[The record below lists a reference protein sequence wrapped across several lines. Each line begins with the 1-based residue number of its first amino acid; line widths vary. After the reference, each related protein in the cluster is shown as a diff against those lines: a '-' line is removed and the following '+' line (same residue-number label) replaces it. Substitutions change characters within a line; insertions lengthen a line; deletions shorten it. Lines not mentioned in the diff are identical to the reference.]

1 MLMLAATAV
10 VFFALAILLVTY
22 LIKNRNSSVIGWLAN
37 LALIAL
43 LALLVQLFVMFN
55 QKYYALVIAVALFVT
70 GLGVVLG
77 LLLSFIFLFVNAFI
91 VWRREGYSLSSSL
104 TLIAGIGVVLVDILI
119 FFNPIRTPL
128 PIQTF
133 IISFLTMLILY
144 VLLTVWTTLS
154 SMLIYQLYLPRN
166 NKDFIIVLG
175 AGLVDGHKVGRLL
188 GSRINRGI
196 AFYNHQIHKANK
208 HAKLIFSGGQ
218 GSDEKVPEGVAMQQY
233 AWEHGARK
241 ADTLVEDQSVNTS
254 QNMQFSKQLISK
266 VSNDSQPKVVFVT
279 SNYHTLRAGILAR
292 KAGLDAFGIGAKTPF
307 YYLPNAVIREYLA
320 LAVMHKKF
328 HLVMLG
334 LILVSSIALGTL
346 AWVSSR

>member
-1 MLMLAATAV
+1 
-10 VFFALAILLVTY
+10 
-22 LIKNRNSSVIGWLAN
+22 
-37 LALIAL
+37 
-43 LALLVQLFVMFN
+43 
-55 QKYYALVIAVALFVT
+55 
-70 GLGVVLG
+70 
-77 LLLSFIFLFVNAFI
+77 
-91 VWRREGYSLSSSL
+91 
-104 TLIAGIGVVLVDILI
+104 
-119 FFNPIRTPL
+119 
-128 PIQTF
+128 
-133 IISFLTMLILY
+133 
-144 VLLTVWTTLS
+144 
-154 SMLIYQLYLPRN
+154 
-166 NKDFIIVLG
+166 
-175 AGLVDGHKVGRLL
+175 
-188 GSRINRGI
+188 
-196 AFYNHQIHKANK
+196 
-208 HAKLIFSGGQ
+208 
-218 GSDEKVPEGVAMQQY
+218 MQQY

-334 LILVSSIALGTL
+334 LILVSSIALGIL